1 MGFVKATIEV
11 LGPHDEPYIADE
23 DEEDSASEKTIIS
36 PKIRSKGHLIV
47 AEIFRAESLI
57 PININTR
64 KLDSYVTVKYGGN
77 SVELEEVEGSANPT
91 FNKAVFLKA
100 MLPNHSKHVY
110 VELWNANT
118 LVPNS
123 IIGTARVPF
132 NTFKDSLN
140 QKPMWVNIYGPPPSA
155 ESKLSKVMA
164 KNGYRIGSTFRGRIL
179 IRFSS
184 RDSENPVSGLED
196 MDYLLPDLAVPAPL
210 SKNYTLRIDV
220 CTGSELPTPKKGIL
234 HFSLGNYFF
243 KSSMR
248 LAELTNSKSGNT
260 NKSAKILWNEN
271 LSDRKVGQITRHIVC
286 TIHIIDQTYH
296 YMSIYIYHLQVF
308 NIF

>member
-1 MGFVKATIEV
+1 MRLRKIHKIKF
-11 LGPHDEPYIADE
+11 DE
-23 DEEDSASEKTIIS
+23 
-36 PKIRSKGHLIV
+36 KILIQGHLII

-64 KLDSYVTVKYGGN
+64 KLDSYIVVKYGGN
-77 SVELEEVEGSANPT
+77 SVELEEVESTANPT
-91 FNKAVFLKA
+91 FNKAIFLKA

-110 VELWNANT
+110 VELWNSNALIPNT
-118 LVPNS
+118 

-132 NTFKDSLN
+132 NKFKDSLN
-140 QKPMWVNIYGPPPSA
+140 QKPIWVNIYGPPPSS

-184 RDSENPVSGLED
+184 RDSENPVSGIEE

-210 SKNYTLRIDV
+210 AKNYTLRIDV
-220 CTGSELPTPKKGIL
+220 CTGSELPTGKKGIL

-243 KSSMR
+243 KSSMKN
-248 LAELTNSKSGNT
+248 AELSESKSGNT

-271 LSDRKVGQITRHIVC
+271 LPDQKVKLRI
-286 TIHIIDQTYH
+286 
-296 YMSIYIYHLQVF
+296 
-308 NIF
+308 